1 MKKATKT
8 FMSFLTAMTMT
19 ASAMGVTAYAEET
32 NTAVVTESV
41 QTDGV
46 FSQGAEYHFIKGSD
60 ALILDGEG
68 SFTAEEFDGIAKQFS
83 PRAIVIGDNVD
94 IPDSDSANN
103 AWLKSMLE
111 LSSPYA
117 VYAHKS
123 SKIKESYDKMI
134 DALENDLRNHGLNPD
149 EVKIWLNYQF
159 SCLNDKVDIYKDF
172 TYDKNIVARGTE
184 MEQYLMEN
192 GIEKSIAREIV
203 SYYLY
208 GLNYRVRRGLLY
220 PNAKEIANPDGTEI
234 NEKTIN
240 NVRTSCLR
248 AAEAEQ
254 DLIYNVNKK
263 PNGEVS
269 RFLAENGIP
278 DNENKRLTLIYV
290 TGKKSLLAFSYS
302 NVRYDSNQKEEINT
316 TDETEVQTSMEISE
330 DATENAQEN
339 VTGKAKSE
347 YRLLTELNAAE
358 EHLRGDINV
367 DGAVTYRDSAALAK
381 ILSTCDDE
389 EQLPAYADYNED
401 GEVNMRDC
409 AKIVVFCKENGSL
422 GEKYKNVTSIEILKG
437 DADLNGVVD
446 LSDLIA
452 ISKYNLSNE
461 AYPLI
466 NEVAFVNADM
476 NEDDKVDGLDTS
488 TLIENQLGK

>member
-1 MKKATKT
+1 M
-8 FMSFLTAMTMT
+8 
-19 ASAMGVTAYAEET
+19 
-32 NTAVVTESV
+32 
-41 QTDGV
+41 
-46 FSQGAEYHFIKGSD
+46 
-60 ALILDGEG
+60 
-68 SFTAEEFDGIAKQFS
+68 
-83 PRAIVIGDNVD
+83 
-94 IPDSDSANN
+94 
-103 AWLKSMLE
+103 
-111 LSSPYA
+111 
-117 VYAHKS
+117 
-123 SKIKESYDKMI
+123 
-134 DALENDLRNHGLNPD
+134 
-149 EVKIWLNYQF
+149 
-159 SCLNDKVDIYKDF
+159 
-172 TYDKNIVARGTE
+172 
-184 MEQYLMEN
+184 
-192 GIEKSIAREIV
+192 
-203 SYYLY
+203 
-208 GLNYRVRRGLLY
+208 Y

-358 EHLRGDINV
+358 ERLRGDING
-367 DGAVTYRDSAALAK
+367 DGAVTYRDSAVLAK

-446 LSDLIA
+446 LSDLVV